1 MLFATTPFAV
11 DMHFCCNI
19 LVDQSMFSKSKT
31 CGMEVNETPPKQCSI
46 EDNDNCC
53 STKSFTKKVVD
64 NLNIVSI
71 DLENDLETIVFLS
84 SFLYSY
90 IDLFEGL
97 EKNIVPFEKYSPPL
111 LSEDIQ
117 ILNETYLI

>member
-11 DMHFCCNI
+11 DMHFCCNE
-19 LVDQSMFSKSKT
+19 LVDQSMFSNAKT
-31 CGMEVNETPPKQCSI
+31 CGMEVNETPPKKCSL
-46 EDNDNCC
+46 EDDDKCC
-53 STKSFTKKVVD
+53 TTKSLTKKVID
-64 NLNIVSI
+64 ELNIVSI
-71 DLENDLETIVFLS
+71 DLEEDLETIVFLN

-117 ILNETYLI
+117 ILNETFLI